1 MMVKKLLFTVC
12 CVLFLSVN
20 ALLAQSPVGTWK
32 TIDDETGEA
41 KSHVEIF
48 ESNGKLY
55 AKITKLL
62 LKSPDTVCDKCRDD
76 KKNQK
81 VVGMTILSD
90 LVVKDGY
97 YQGGSIL
104 DPTKGDY
111 YKCSLWLQAGDANI
125 LNVKGKHWTGL
136 SRTQKWYRVQ

>member
-1 MMVKKLLFTVC
+1 MKKIVAAAIFLFFAGANT
-12 CVLFLSVN
+12 
-20 ALLAQSPVGTWK
+20 LLAQSPVGTWK

-41 KSHVEIF
+41 KSHVEVF
-48 ESNGKLY
+48 ENDGKLY
-55 AKITKLL
+55 AKIVKLL
-62 LKSPDTVCDKCRDD
+62 QKSPDTVCDKCRDD

-81 VVGMTILSD
+81 VMGMTIVSD
-90 LVVKDGY
+90 LKLKDGY

-111 YKCSLWLQAGDANI
+111 YKCSLWLQAGDSNV

>member
-1 MMVKKLLFTVC
+1 MIKKGIFFIFFFAFRL
-12 CVLFLSVN
+12 
-20 ALLAQSPVGTWK
+20 ALNSLTAQSPVGTWK

-41 KSHVEIF
+41 KSYVQLYE
-48 ESNGKLY
+48 ENGKLKG
-55 AKITKLL
+55 KITKLL
-62 LKSPDTVCDKCRDD
+62 LKPADTVCDKCKDD
-76 KKNQK
+76 KKNQL
-81 VVGMTILSD
+81 VLGMVILDNLSI
-90 LVVKDGY
+90 KDGY

-111 YKCSLWLQAGDANI
+111 YKCSLWLQTGDSNV

>member
-1 MMVKKLLFTVC
+1 MVIKKILFAA
-12 CVLFLSVN
+12 CVAFFASAN
-20 ALLAQSPVGTWK
+20 ALFAQSPVGTWK
-32 TIDDETGEA
+32 SIDDETGEA
-41 KSHVEIF
+41 KSHVEVF

-55 AKITKLL
+55 AKIVKLL
-62 LKSPDTVCDKCRDD
+62 QKSPDTVCEKCRDD

-81 VVGMTILSD
+81 VVGMVIVND
-90 LVVKDGY
+90 LVLKNGY

-104 DPTKGDY
+104 DPNKGDY
-111 YKCSLWLQAGDANI
+111 YKCSLWLQEGDTNI